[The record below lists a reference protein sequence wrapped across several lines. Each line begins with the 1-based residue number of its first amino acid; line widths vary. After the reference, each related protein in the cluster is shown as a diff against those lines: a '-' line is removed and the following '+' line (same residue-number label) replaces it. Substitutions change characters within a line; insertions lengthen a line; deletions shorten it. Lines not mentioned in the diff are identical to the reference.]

1 MENKEYGLNS
11 RVVMKKGHPCGTNEW
26 EISRLGA
33 DIKIRCPVTTFICLI
48 RLTILLSWVFSTLQV
63 QATYNKLNLTTYEL
77 EKTLESV
84 ENLLNYDGIKFLI
97 SEAAT
102 NFISFTTLS
111 TLLIALIGLSI
122 AQATGFFDTFIR
134 RVLVKVDNKVIY
146 HAGDLNWWHWN
157 GESDK
162 FNKGIAGMYKKE
174 IDKMKDT
181 VIDVAFV
188 PVDPRLEENYILGL
202 DYIMKTIKV
211 KKAFPMHFWKKYDI
225 YNTLQKDERSVN
237 YRNCVVSIQHM
248 NELFVIKEE
257 EV

>member
-1 MENKEYGLNS
+1 M
-11 RVVMKKGHPCGTNEW
+11 
-26 EISRLGA
+26 
-33 DIKIRCPVTTFICLI
+33 
-48 RLTILLSWVFSTLQV
+48 
-63 QATYNKLNLTTYEL
+63 
-77 EKTLESV
+77 
-84 ENLLNYDGIKFLI
+84 
-97 SEAAT
+97 
-102 NFISFTTLS
+102 
-111 TLLIALIGLSI
+111 
-122 AQATGFFDTFIR
+122 
-134 RVLVKVDNKVIY
+134 VKADNKVIY

-157 GESDK
+157 GENDK

-174 IDKMKDT
+174 IDKMKDS